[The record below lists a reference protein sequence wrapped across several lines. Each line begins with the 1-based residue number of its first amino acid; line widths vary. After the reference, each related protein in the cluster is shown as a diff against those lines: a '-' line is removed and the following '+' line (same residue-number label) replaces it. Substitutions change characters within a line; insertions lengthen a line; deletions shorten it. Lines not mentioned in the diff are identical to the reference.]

1 MNSRQQLVS
10 GPQSECMYE
19 RNVKLLIMMFTSIL
33 ALDLITGVLLI
44 LNACPNSGTIGA
56 GRPVPS
62 LQWRTLVTEP
72 YSKKRD
78 DIVFADA
85 QTGFYGT
92 GKGQLYRTQDGGQSW
107 HLVWS
112 KPGTFIRSLGFI
124 DARRG
129 FLGNLG
135 AGLANISDTT
145 PLYETK
151 DGGVTWE
158 AAKIGS
164 AAIPGVC
171 SIDILKSRSIH
182 EGDTSERYYIHAAG
196 RANGPAKLLRSEDG
210 GESWA
215 LIDLSDRAGMI
226 LDVKFFDPNIGFV
239 FAGTSGALG
248 QSNALILKTTD
259 GGRTWR
265 QVYRSIRL
273 NEIIWKASF
282 ANSLVGYATVQ
293 NDDPVNLQQRVVK
306 TVDGGEHWSEI
317 PLVAS
322 KGAEELGI
330 GFVSPDKGWVGTSV
344 GGFETSDGGKSW
356 GPSSLAPKANKIRIR
371 AADGTPMTY
380 AIGSEVQIYR

>member
-239 FAGTSGALG
+239 FAGTSGDLG

-293 NDDPVNLQQRVVK
+293 NDDPVNLQQYARVKV
-306 TVDGGEHWSEI
+306 
-317 PLVAS
+317 
-322 KGAEELGI
+322 
-330 GFVSPDKGWVGTSV
+330 
-344 GGFETSDGGKSW
+344 
-356 GPSSLAPKANKIRIR
+356 
-371 AADGTPMTY
+371 
-380 AIGSEVQIYR
+380 

>member
-1 MNSRQQLVS
+1 MNRIL
-10 GPQSECMYE
+10 PLC
-19 RNVKLLIMMFTSIL
+19 LLIVASFGSAAWPQASEDKRTEQAGAAPEQQWL
-33 ALDLITGVLLI
+33 QAQRE
-44 LNACPNSGTIGA
+44 NSTDA
-56 GRPVPS
+56 KMPS
-62 LQWRTLVTEP
+62 AAPSWRTLATEAYP
-72 YSKKRD
+72 KKRD
-78 DIVFADA
+78 DIVFVDVH
-85 QTGFYGT
+85 TGFYGT

-107 HLVWS
+107 QLIWS

-124 DARRG
+124 DPKHG

-135 AGLANISDTT
+135 AGLAYVTDKT

-158 AAKIGS
+158 PAKIG
-164 AAIPGVC
+164 AAMIPGVC

-182 EGDTSERYYIHAAG
+182 EGDVSERYYIHAAG

-210 GESWA
+210 GETWT

-226 LDVKFFDPNIGFV
+226 LDVKFFDPNVGFV
-239 FAGTSGALG
+239 FAATSGDLS

-265 QVYRSIRL
+265 QVYRSLRV

-282 ANSLVGYATVQ
+282 ANDRIGYATVQ
-293 NDDPVNLQQRVVK
+293 NDDAQNVQQRVVK
-306 TVDGGEHWSEI
+306 TVDGGEHWSEL
-317 PLVAS
+317 PLVSS

-330 GFVSPDKGWVGTSV
+330 GFVSTEKGWVGTSV
-344 GGFETSDGGKSW
+344 GGFETDDGGKSW
-356 GPSSLAPKANKIRIR
+356 KPSSLAPKANKIRTR
-371 AADGTPMTY
+371 AADGTPMIY